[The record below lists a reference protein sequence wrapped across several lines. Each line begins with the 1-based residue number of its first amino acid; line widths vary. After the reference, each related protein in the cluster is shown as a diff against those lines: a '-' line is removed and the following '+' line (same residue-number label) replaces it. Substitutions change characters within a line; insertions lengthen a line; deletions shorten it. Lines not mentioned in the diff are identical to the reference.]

1 MRTGVGSNGWS
12 RLEYNGQTV
21 YAISSYLSTDGNYKE
36 NNTPSVSNPEAGITF
51 AGADEQVTAKI
62 ETNLRNLPTTLE
74 PSSIV
79 ATLKN
84 GDTAR
89 RTGVGSNGWS
99 RLEYNGQTVYAVSS
113 YLEVVQ

>member
-21 YAISSYLSTDGNYKE
+21 YAISSYLTTDGNYKE

-74 PSSIV
+74 PSRDRKS
-79 ATLKN
+79 
-84 GDTAR
+84 
-89 RTGVGSNGWS
+89 
-99 RLEYNGQTVYAVSS
+99 
-113 YLEVVQ
+113 VV